1 MKTVIF
7 ILALLCTVY
16 ALEQKETNSSLSLE
30 RLVDVE
36 KAATQTIL
44 YGLLF
49 FEERM
54 SQNLEVHLEK
64 IKKNALD
71 DITNTI
77 NRALENVNLSI
88 HNGEE
93 EGKNVDKC
101 YYYAKNNLESK
112 RINAVAGLDMCIQ
125 KGRMA
130 MEDPLAN
137 VISSI
142 QAAKKLLS
150 DLNDIIPNCDSTSF
164 LRKQACVLKNLSLT
178 KESLKSVTK
187 NSGETVLTATGK
199 YMKTLVKVKS
209 CIIKNNAETHTFS
222 MNIVSYT
229 NHCIRIA

>member
-7 ILALLCTVY
+7 LALLCTVY
-16 ALEQKETNSSLSLE
+16 ALEQNVTDSSLSLE

-64 IKKNALD
+64 IKKTALD
-71 DITNTI
+71 DINNTI
-77 NRALENVNLSI
+77 NGALEDVNLSI

-101 YYYAKNNLESK
+101 YYYAKNNLESIK
-112 RINAVAGLDMCIQ
+112 TNAVAGLDMCIQ
-125 KGRMA
+125 NGRMA
-130 MEDPLAN
+130 MKGPLAN

-142 QAAKKLLS
+142 QVAKKLLS
-150 DLNDIIPNCDSTSF
+150 DLNAIIPNCDSTSF
-164 LRKQACVLKNLSLT
+164 LRKQACVLKNISLT
-178 KESLKSVTK
+178 RESLKSVTK
-187 NSGETVLTATGK
+187 NSGETIIIGTSTYV
-199 YMKTLVKVKS
+199 KTLVNVKS
-209 CIIKNNAETHTFS
+209 CVVKNTAETHIFS
-222 MNIVSYT
+222 MNIVSNT